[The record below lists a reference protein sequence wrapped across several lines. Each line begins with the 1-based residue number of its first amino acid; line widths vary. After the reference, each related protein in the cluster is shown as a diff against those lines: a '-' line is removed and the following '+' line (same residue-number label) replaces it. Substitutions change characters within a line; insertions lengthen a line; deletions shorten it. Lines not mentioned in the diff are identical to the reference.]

1 MADIQEGYWKDGGEK
16 MRNNTGKIILAAFF
30 LALGIVLP
38 FLTMQIP
45 SIGNMLLPM
54 HIPVLLCG
62 FICGAPYGA
71 AVGFILPLL
80 RSILFGVPVMI
91 PNALAMSVEL
101 LCYGMFSGCLYKL
114 LKHKKCGIYVSLIS
128 AMLIGRIAWGITS
141 FFLFKILGN
150 EFTWMIFATQAFV
163 NAIPGIVIQLIL
175 IPAII
180 VSLGKIK

>member
-80 RSILFGVPVMI
+80 KSILFGV
-91 PNALAMSVEL
+91 
-101 LCYGMFSGCLYKL
+101 
-114 LKHKKCGIYVSLIS
+114 
-128 AMLIGRIAWGITS
+128 R
-141 FFLFKILGN
+141 FLFRLQY
-150 EFTWMIFATQAFV
+150 FRT
-163 NAIPGIVIQLIL
+163 
-175 IPAII
+175 
-180 VSLGKIK
+180 